1 MTALQQVYSPH
12 YHLSFEELCLSAN
25 VSTETMLELVEHEIA
40 VPVAGEHPRQWMF
53 HVTCVVKVKKAARLY
68 RDLGIDWADLCLV
81 LNLLTEI
88 EQLKNE
94 NDQLKQQL
102 ARFLYR

>member
-1 MTALQQVYSPH
+1 MLSDIHTAN

-25 VSTETMLELVEHEIA
+25 VSQKTMFELVQNDIA
-40 VPVAGEHPRQWMF
+40 IPVAGAQPPQWLF
-53 HVTCVVKVKKAARLY
+53 HVTCVTKVKKAARLN
-68 RDLGIDWADLCLV
+68 RDLDIGWADLYLV
-81 LNLLTEI
+81 LNLLDEI

-102 ARFLYR
+102 GRLL